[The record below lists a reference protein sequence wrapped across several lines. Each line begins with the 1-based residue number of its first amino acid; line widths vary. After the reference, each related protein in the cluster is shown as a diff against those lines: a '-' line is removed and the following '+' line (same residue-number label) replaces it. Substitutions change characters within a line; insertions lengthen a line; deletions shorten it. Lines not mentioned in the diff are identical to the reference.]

1 VFLMEP
7 IMEALS
13 GFVDLVRSS
22 EPLHVQLAAQ
32 IKSAVLSGKLPA
44 KARLPSSRALAAE
57 LSISRNTVLTALD
70 QLKSEGYLEAVRG
83 SGTLVAAISL
93 QELARPRRPGA
104 IATAPFRHRLAPR
117 WDEPLAKYHPS
128 SALAAPRPFLPGT
141 PDLGA
146 FPAELWSACLR
157 RVSRRTELETA
168 GYGHMSGHPRFRR
181 VLCDYLSEARGVS
194 AEPEQI
200 IVTSSARG
208 GIGLIASALLSPGEE
223 TWIEEPGFR
232 SAKAIFSAGGGKL
245 VAVPVDAQGI
255 DPSRSPPG
263 GKPCLIY
270 TTPSHQY
277 PTGAVMTLA
286 RRLELLD
293 LAGRSGAYIIEDDY
307 DSEFQYRGRPIA
319 ALQGL
324 DNKGCVLY
332 LGTFAKSLLPA
343 LRVGFVV
350 VPPGL
355 VDGFAKV
362 HRHTGQFVPPVMQ
375 LALADFIERG
385 HHRAHVRR
393 MRTVYA
399 SRLAAFAEGIAG
411 QSRGALA
418 AATPDGGLQ
427 TVVTSRDG
435 MEDEVLASFLAQAG
449 VQCQPLSDF
458 RMLPEI
464 RAHRGVLMGFAAWNE
479 SEAAKSLAGLG
490 TLYG

>member
-1 VFLMEP
+1 MEP
-7 IMEALS
+7 IMKALS
-13 GFVDLVRSS
+13 GFVDLPGSS

-32 IKSAVLSGKLPA
+32 IKSAVLSGKLPG
-44 KARLPSSRALAAE
+44 KSRLPSSRALAAD
-57 LSISRNTVLTALD
+57 LKISRNTVLTALD

-93 QELARPRRPGA
+93 QDLARAEPSGA
-104 IATAPFRHRLAPR
+104 TVDLPLRHRLAPR
-117 WDEPLAKYHPS
+117 WDEPLARYHPS
-128 SALAAPRPFLPGT
+128 TLDRPHPFQPGT

-157 RVSRRTELETA
+157 RASRRTDIETA
-168 GYGHMSGHPRFRR
+168 GYGCMSGHPRFRR
-181 VLCDYLSEARGVS
+181 VLCDYLTQARGVS
-194 AEPEQI
+194 AQPEQI

-208 GIGLIASALLSPGEE
+208 GLSLIASALLSPGEE

-245 VAVPVDAQGI
+245 VPVPVDAQGI

-263 GKPCLIY
+263 GKPRLIY

-286 RRLELLD
+286 RRIELLD
-293 LAGRSGAYIIEDDY
+293 LASRSGAYIIEDDY

-324 DNKGCVLY
+324 DSRGCVLY

-350 VPPGL
+350 VPAGL

-362 HRHTGQFVPPVMQ
+362 HRHTGQFAPPVIQ

-393 MRTVYA
+393 MRAIYA
-399 SRLAAFAEGIAG
+399 SRLAAFADGIAA
-411 QSRGALA
+411 QSRGALVA
-418 AATPDGGLQ
+418 AIPDGGLQ
-427 TVVTSRDG
+427 TVVASRDG
-435 MEDEVLASFLAQAG
+435 MKDQALASHLAKAG
-449 VQCQPLSDF
+449 VQCQPLCDF
-458 RMLPEI
+458 RMMP
-464 RAHRGVLMGFAAWNE
+464 ADGAQGGALMGFAAWNE
-479 SEAAKSLAGLG
+479 TEAARALAGLG
-490 TLYG
+490 ALYM

>member
-1 VFLMEP
+1 
-7 IMEALS
+7 MEALS

-22 EPLHVQLAAQ
+22 EPLHVQLTAQ
-32 IKSAVLSGKLPA
+32 IKAAVLSGKLPA
-44 KARLPSSRALAAE
+44 STRLPSSRALAAE

-83 SGTLVAAISL
+83 SGTLVAAISV
-93 QELARPRRPGA
+93 EEFARPKRPGA
-104 IATAPFRHRLAPR
+104 KPAAQVRHRLAPR
-117 WDEPLAKYHPS
+117 WDEPLANFHPS
-128 SALAAPRPFLPGT
+128 PALVAPRPFQPGT
-141 PDLGA
+141 PDLAA
-146 FPAELWSACLR
+146 FPAALWSACLR
-157 RVSRRTELETA
+157 RASRRTDLATS
-168 GYGHMSGHPRFRR
+168 GYGHMSGHPRFCRI
-181 VLCDYLSEARGVS
+181 LCDYLAEARGVL

-208 GIGLIASALLSPGEE
+208 GIALIASALLSPGEE
-223 TWIEEPGFR
+223 CWVEEPGFR
-232 SAKAIFSAGGGKL
+232 SAKAIFSAGGGTL

-255 DPSRSPPG
+255 DPSRGPPG
-263 GKPCLIY
+263 GKPRLIY

-277 PTGAVMTLA
+277 PTGALMTLG

-293 LAGRSGAYIIEDDY
+293 LASRCGAYIIEDDY

-324 DNKGCVLY
+324 DSRECVLY
-332 LGTFAKSLLPA
+332 LGTFAKSLLPG

-350 VPPGL
+350 VPAGL
-355 VDGFAKV
+355 VDGFTKV

-399 SRLAAFAEGIAG
+399 SRLAAFAEGIARH
-411 QSRGALA
+411 SRGALEA
-418 AATPDGGLQ
+418 AIPDGGLQ
-427 TVVTSRDG
+427 TVVRSLDG
-435 MEDEVLASFLAQAG
+435 MGDKALASRLAEAG

-458 RMLPEI
+458 QMLPEDGS
-464 RAHRGVLMGFAAWNE
+464 HGGVLMGFAAW
-479 SEAAKSLAGLG
+479 SEAETAAALAKLCG
-490 TLYG
+490 